1 MASWRPCVGLTTRDG
16 RLLLLRGSGV
26 LKRDELLLL
35 LWLWSGGQKHLT
47 ILEDYMIL
55 ILRYNV
61 VLYRL
66 LLLLHLSPGGT
77 SSRSESR
84 RRTDGLYTATAA
96 TAGRRLGQ
104 ENAGAPLDGLDHRG
118 LRLEAGHLIEDG
130 LVNDT
135 VLVKAAVEA
144 EIAL

>member
-1 MASWRPCVGLTTRDG
+1 MLKCDKL
-16 RLLLLRGSGV
+16 LLLLR
-26 LKRDELLLL
+26 
-35 LWLWSGGQKHLT
+35 LWSGGQKHLT

-66 LLLLHLSPGGT
+66 LLLLLHLSPGGT

-84 RRTDGLYTATAA
+84 RRTDGLYAA
-96 TAGRRLGQ
+96 AAGRRLGQ

-130 LVNDT
+130 LVNDA